1 MGPDSVIIRHT
12 SAGHQELRRSGTQTV
27 NMVWYREI
35 PMLFTASDIRNLLVA
50 ALMVAALSG
59 CGGTKV
65 LKEPQPLAVDEA
77 LAAAS
82 DGDLSA
88 TLDWVIVRDGPGTWA
103 KNADWD
109 EYLVTLRNDSTGPVS
124 VSAITV
130 TDSSGHRHSAIPSRK
145 KLVKASRATAK
156 RYKGEGIKVKAGL
169 GGGAL
174 VVAGGLSASVGAG
187 AGAAAVYG
195 SGAAVGATAGAL
207 VLAPVLVVG
216 GVVKGV
222 NNSKVN
228 GEIERRQ
235 TSLPLQIDPGAA
247 QSFDIFF
254 PIAPSPLE
262 LRIDYTDASGER
274 TIVVDT
280 RDALDG
286 LHLAQEQD

>member
-1 MGPDSVIIRHT
+1 MLVTVSEIRK
-12 SAGHQELRRSGTQTV
+12 
-27 NMVWYREI
+27 I
-35 PMLFTASDIRNLLVA
+35 LVA
-50 ALMVAALSG
+50 GLMLAALSG

-82 DGDLSA
+82 DGNVSA
-88 TLDWVIVRDGPGTWA
+88 ALDWVIVRGGPGTWA

-109 EYLVTLRNDSTGPVS
+109 EYLITLRNDSAGPVS

-130 TDSSGHRHSAIPSRK
+130 TDSSGHQHGTIPSRK

-235 TSLPLQIDPGAA
+235 TPLPLQIEPGAA

-254 PIAPSPLE
+254 PIAPSPSE
-262 LRIDYTDASGER
+262 VRVVYSDSMGEHS
-274 TIVVDT
+274 IVIDT
-280 RDALDG
+280 RGALDG
-286 LHLAQEQD
+286 LHLAPEED